1 MKTKFTEIMFSKN
14 FKALQE
20 TFDIGSKADAIANLA
35 KEKIAE
41 DGELA
46 KIHASVIL
54 VWMEEMVEQ
63 VDKAL
68 ALQLD
73 NENK

>member
-1 MKTKFTEIMFSKN
+1 MKTKFKQIMFTKN
-14 FKALQE
+14 FKAMQE

-41 DGELA
+41 NGDFA
-46 KIHASVIL
+46 KIHASVVL
-54 VWMEEMVEQ
+54 SWMEEMVEQ
-63 VDKAL
+63 VDKSL

>member
-1 MKTKFTEIMFSKN
+1 MKTKFKDIMFTKN
-14 FKALQE
+14 FKAMQE

-46 KIHASVIL
+46 KVHASVIL
-54 VWMEEMVEQ
+54 LWMEEIAEQ
-63 VDKAL
+63 VDKSI

>member
-1 MKTKFTEIMFSKN
+1 MKTKFNQIMFSKN

-35 KEKIAE
+35 KERIAE
-41 DGELA
+41 NGEFA
-46 KIHASVIL
+46 QVHAGNIL
-54 VWMEEMVEQ
+54 IWMEEMVEQ

-68 ALQLD
+68 ALQLE

>member
-1 MKTKFTEIMFSKN
+1 MKTKFKDIMFTKN
-14 FKALQE
+14 FKAMQE
-20 TFDIGSKADAIANLA
+20 TYDIGSQAEAIANLA

-41 DGELA
+41 DGDFA
-46 KIHASVIL
+46 KVHASVIL
-54 VWMEEMVEQ
+54 VWMEQMVEQ
-63 VDKAL
+63 VDKSL

>member
-35 KEKIAE
+35 KERIAE
-41 DGELA
+41 DGEFA
-46 KIHASVIL
+46 QVHAGNIL
-54 VWMEEMVEQ
+54 IWMEEMVEQ
-63 VDKAL
+63 VDKSL

>member
-35 KEKIAE
+35 KEI
-41 DGELA
+41 
-46 KIHASVIL
+46 I
-54 VWMEEMVEQ
+54 EQ
-63 VDKAL
+63 ADKAL
-68 ALQLD
+68 ALQLE